1 MLIRAKNANCTYK
14 NPEIS
19 ICKLTKLVGFDIIYL
34 LLFYRNY
41 FVRMSLFELQNKK
54 RVNIRFTIFTHD
66 NMVTQDTILI
76 DRRYHSMVTAFY
88 FTTFIIAL
96 IMFGVNIFRSKKAD
110 TRFVLVGLLVTLN
123 CFGRYMLSISN
134 TVELAILSTKIMYIG
149 ACFIT
154 PTILICVTSLCGIK
168 IHKFIPPFLVSFAS
182 VIYGFV
188 LMIGH
193 NKFYYKHVELAY
205 KDGYYYLIK
214 EYGPAHTLY
223 YIFLILCMI
232 LLLYYL
238 IIAIRNRKQMSIK
251 SMLMI
256 SIFAIAMISCY
267 IIQRLV
273 NTSIEWLS
281 LGYLLVDFVL
291 IGTFD
296 RYNMYDITINIA
308 QYVER
313 MQEYGYVVF
322 DNKNRYVNSNELAK
336 KIFPQIN
343 NWVPDTA
350 VAPDDSPFYHKI
362 LSDIE
367 QWKIEKSKKELQIGD
382 VFIELTIRELSYSK
396 HKKQAGFIIEMTDRT
411 LEKKYLQTIESYN
424 TNLESEV
431 NEKTANIMYIKDKMV
446 LGMAT
451 MIEGRDY
458 STGGHIKRTSDVVRI
473 FSEYLMNNEN
483 EYAFSREFLESV
495 IKAAPMHDLGKI
507 TVPDRILQKQGKFTD
522 EEYDEMKKHSE
533 QGAIIVENILD
544 NVEDASFVSVAKNV
558 AHYHHEKWNGKGYP
572 CGLEREE
579 IPVEARIMALADVF
593 DALVSKRCYK
603 EAFSY
608 DKAFEI
614 IKGDLGT
621 HFDPQL
627 GKLFIECRSRLEDL
641 YEQYV
646 DE

>member
-1 MLIRAKNANCTYK
+1 M
-14 NPEIS
+14 
-19 ICKLTKLVGFDIIYL
+19 
-34 LLFYRNY
+34 
-41 FVRMSLFELQNKK
+41 
-54 RVNIRFTIFTHD
+54 
-66 NMVTQDTILI
+66 
-76 DRRYHSMVTAFY
+76 MVTAFY

-110 TRFVLVGLLVTLN
+110 TRFVLVGLFVTLN
-123 CFGRYMLSISN
+123 CFGRYMLSVSN
-134 TVELAILSTKIMYIG
+134 TVELAILSNKILYIG
-149 ACFIT
+149 GCFIT
-154 PTILICVTSLCGIK
+154 PTIIICITSLCGLK
-168 IHKFIPPFLVSFAS
+168 MHKFIKIFLVSFATI
-182 VIYGFV
+182 IYGFV
-188 LMIGH
+188 LTIGH
-193 NKFYYKHVELAY
+193 NEIFYKSVELTY
-205 KDGYYYLIK
+205 KDGYYYMIK
-214 EYGPAHTLY
+214 EYGPAHILY
-223 YIFLILCMI
+223 PIFMILCLMLI
-232 LLLYYL
+232 LYYL
-238 IIAIRNRKQMSIK
+238 IIAIHNRKQ
-251 SMLMI
+251 I
-256 SIFAIAMISCY
+256 STKMVFTIFIFVIIIISCY
-267 IIQRLV
+267 IIERLV
-273 NTSIEWLS
+273 NSTIEWLS
-281 LGYLLVDFVL
+281 LGYLIVNFVMVG
-291 IGTFD
+291 IFD
-296 RYNMYDITINIA
+296 RFNMYDMTVNIA

-336 KIFPQIN
+336 KLFPQISH
-343 NWVPDTA
+343 WVPDTA
-350 VAPDDSPFYHKI
+350 VTPDGSPFYHEI

-367 QWKIEKSKKELQIGD
+367 QWKIERSKKELQIGD

-396 HKKQAGFIIEMTDRT
+396 HKKQVGCIIEMTDRT
-411 LEKKYLQTIESYN
+411 LEKKYLQTLESYN
-424 TNLESEV
+424 TNLKKEV

-473 FSEYLMNNEN
+473 FSEYLMNSEN
-483 EYAFSREFLESV
+483 EYAFSRDFLELV

-522 EEYDEMKKHSE
+522 EEYEEMKKHSE

-544 NVEDASFVSVAKNV
+544 NVEDAAFVSIAKNV

-572 CGLEREE
+572 CGLKGDE

-608 DKAFEI
+608 NKAFEI
-614 IKGDLGT
+614 IEGDLET
-621 HFDPQL
+621 HFDPKL
-627 GKLFIECRSRLEDL
+627 GRLFIECRSMLEDL